1 MPVKLYAVIDMNVL
15 VSALFARD
23 PKSNTN
29 AYLIWCWM
37 EQYILIFSYKP
48 SFILDRTPHWRFFI
62 GDSPNEILP
71 VRFLSGRQLL

>member
-37 EQYILIFSYKP
+37 EQYILIFFLQAHLLSLTEPRIGGSSSVILLMKSY
-48 SFILDRTPHWRFFI
+48 L
-62 GDSPNEILP
+62 
-71 VRFLSGRQLL
+71 

>member
-1 MPVKLYAVIDMNVL
+1 MRQGMPVKLYAVIDMNVL

-48 SFILDRTPHWRFFI
+48 IFCP
-62 GDSPNEILP
+62 
-71 VRFLSGRQLL
+71 